1 MNKRIPFDHWI
12 ILSLTVLLGMGLVVV
27 YNASSIDYLVKQL
40 VAAILGITLLCI
52 TMKIN
57 YRIFNRDVVVFLL
70 ASLCVVLL
78 LLPLLLSDPVN
89 GARRWINIKGY
100 TFQPSEFAKIV
111 LIILTA
117 HFLASYHK
125 PGQRVKTGKYLV
137 YVYLFFASAM
147 TILVLLGN
155 DLSTA
160 VLMAMIVLVMVFLG
174 GLRMPVILGTIAA
187 GSSAIFFLALSEGY
201 RARRIK
207 AFLDPDADPQGAGYH
222 IFQSLT
228 SIGSGGLSGE
238 GFSSGAQKLAF
249 LPEAHTDFIFS
260 AIGHE
265 TGLVGCLIV
274 LTFFIIFVFRG
285 LRAGYHSDSVFG
297 TFLGLGLASI
307 IGLQAFLN
315 MSVALSLCPT
325 TGLPLP
331 FISYGGSSILMML
344 LATGILL
351 NISSFPREVRV
362 SRNNCQ
368 KTKDFQVSSNS
379 PDVIINSTGFSKP
392 TYRQPDLP
400 WEENSR

>member
-1 MNKRIPFDHWI
+1 MNRRIPFDHWI
-12 ILSLTVLLGMGLVVV
+12 IMSLTVLLGMGLVVV
-27 YNASSIDYLVKQL
+27 YNASSIEYLLKQL
-40 VAAILGITLLCI
+40 VAAILGIFLLCV

-57 YRIFNRDVVVFLL
+57 YRVFNRNIVIFLL
-70 ASLCVVLL
+70 AAVSVGLL
-78 LLPLLLSDPVN
+78 LIPLLMSDPVN

-100 TFQPSEFAKIV
+100 TFQPSELAKIV

-125 PGQRVKTGKYLV
+125 PGKRIKTGKYLV
-137 YVYLFFASAM
+137 YIYLFFVLSM
-147 TILVLLGN
+147 TTLVLLGN

-160 VLMAMIVLVMVFLG
+160 VLMGMIVLVMLILG
-174 GLRMPVILGTIAA
+174 GLRIPMILGTAAA
-187 GSSAIFFLALSEGY
+187 GSCAVFILAFSEGY

-238 GFSSGAQKLAF
+238 GFTSGAQKLAF

-274 LTFFIIFVFRG
+274 LSFFIIFVFRG

-297 TFLGLGLASI
+297 SFLGLGLASI

-344 LATGILL
+344 FATGILL
-351 NISSFPREVRV
+351 NISSSPREARANREN
-362 SRNNCQ
+362 SQ
-368 KTKDFQVSSNS
+368 KTKDFQVRSNS
-379 PDVIINSTGFSKP
+379 PDVVIKPSGFRKAAFQ
-392 TYRQPDLP
+392 QPDLP
-400 WEENSR
+400 WENK